1 MNYLAVSAFR
11 NFFTNESLKCNSAL
25 LRKFFMHDFV
35 QTAELAS
42 MIFSTYSFKDI
53 LYDTFSCQSDPAFS
67 VI

>member
-1 MNYLAVSAFR
+1 
-11 NFFTNESLKCNSAL
+11 
-25 LRKFFMHDFV
+25 MHDFV